1 MESLLSSLGG
11 AHGLLLLLRYA
22 LALPALLAAAL
33 ALLVASA
40 PLWLPLLH
48 PTPSRGAR
56 QTLPNGLVVQRWT
69 KMEADILYK
78 EIWGAD
84 ASGGGG
90 GGAAHARGA
99 YAQGGLVRFWRGMVV
114 VDVGA
119 NVGFFTLYAA
129 QRCGGDAR
137 IMSVEPI
144 PTTFAVL
151 RDNAAAA
158 NTGQMDGVL
167 RGGSGGGG
175 GGGGAHARAL
185 AGAGAAGLKIVP
197 VHCAVGD
204 VARGAVV
211 AATFAHHPNLS
222 IWSTSSSALAGAR
235 VDRIVSDFTTS
246 FRKLALAWLLPPVL
260 FEWALR
266 AVLVRHFARTEEVR
280 VEVRRTGD
288 VLAGPLREP
297 GARIGLLKVDV
308 EGAELEVLRG
318 IDAEQWPRIDQVVME
333 LESFADVRE
342 AERLLRA
349 RGFSHTTWEASERAQ
364 GAEKSEVCLLYA
376 SRETDDE
383 VQRRLAAAAAD
394 VEEVADEDDEVV
406 ELVEPAPP
414 RRRGSTAASPA
425 FAAQRR
431 SPSPAPAV
439 QRRSPSP
446 APAAAA
452 AQVRRRAPSPAPAAA
467 TPSKIELAMREA
479 HAVQEQRKLAAL
491 QAIRAGAGRR

>member
-175 GGGGAHARAL
+175 GGGGGAHARAL

-204 VARGAVV
+204 VAHGAAV

-246 FRKLALAWLLPPVL
+246 FRKLALAWLLPPML

-394 VEEVADEDDEVV
+394 ADDEVV
-406 ELVEPAPP
+406 ELVGPAPP

-425 FAAQRR
+425 VAAQRR

-452 AQVRRRAPSPAPAAA
+452 APAR
-467 TPSKIELAMREA
+467 PSKIELAMLEA

-491 QAIRAGAGRR
+491 QAIRTGAGRR